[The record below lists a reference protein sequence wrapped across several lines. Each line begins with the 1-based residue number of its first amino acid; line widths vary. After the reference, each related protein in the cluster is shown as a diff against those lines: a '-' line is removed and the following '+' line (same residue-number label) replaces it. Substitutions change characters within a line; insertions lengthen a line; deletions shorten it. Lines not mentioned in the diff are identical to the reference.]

1 MKLKF
6 SNVLHKLLMGYLD
19 IVVALSD
26 IVLDGVKF
34 NSSGCCITNSAIAVG
49 AQKRE
54 HTCRLRSVCPPAKG
68 PTYFTGASSG
78 QILVG
83 IRANGFLRSHGD
95 LRETLP
101 ILTIPIH
108 KVVGAGMKL
117 IIHTGLFDREYEE

>member
-1 MKLKF
+1 
-6 SNVLHKLLMGYLD
+6 MGYLD

-26 IVLDGVKF
+26 IVLGWVKF
-34 NSSGCCITNSAIAVG
+34 ESDGYCVANSAIAVG
-49 AQKRE
+49 PQKRE
-54 HTCRLRSVCPPAKG
+54 HTCRLNGVYPLTKG
-68 PTYFTGASSG
+68 PTYSTGAASG
-78 QILVG
+78 QMLVG

-117 IIHTGLFDREYEE
+117 IIHTGLFDREYEEWHKRAQNMCT